1 MKSLP
6 VTSRTLIVAAVL
18 LPLLLGF
25 AYVVARS
32 GPLAPV
38 PVTVTTVETRPLSP
52 ALFGIGTVEARFS
65 YRIGPTVTGT
75 VLRLSKHVGDSVKA
89 GQVLGAMDPVD
100 MANKLAAKEAAIQ
113 RANAAVI
120 AAEAR
125 LNDSSARNEYADTQ
139 STRYQEL
146 LKVRTVSAESADAK
160 AQESQIAKAGKD
172 AAEANLN
179 VARQDL
185 AMLRADYNGL
195 LQQRGNLRLVAPVDG
210 LVVGRYVEPG
220 STVVAGQAVIEV
232 IDPASL
238 WVNVRFDQLQSRGLA
253 VGLPAKILLRSRA
266 GEPLTGHVARIE
278 PLADAITEEL
288 LAKVVF
294 EQRPEP
300 LPPVGELA
308 EVTVALPAVQT
319 AQVVPNASIKY
330 LNGKTGVWLLENDSP
345 RYVEVETGATDLDG
359 RVQILNGL
367 QAGDR
372 VVVYSKQAL
381 TGRSRVS
388 IVEQLVVNKK

>member
-1 MKSLP
+1 MKTLP
-6 VTSRTLIVAAVL
+6 ISSRTLILVAVL
-18 LPLLLGF
+18 LPLILGF
-25 AYVVARS
+25 IYVIARS
-32 GPLAPV
+32 GPLAPI
-38 PVTVTTVETRPLSP
+38 PVTITTVETQPIAP

-65 YRIGPTVTGT
+65 YRLGPTVTGT
-75 VLRLSKHVGDSVKA
+75 VLHLNNHVGDHVKA
-89 GQVLGAMDPVD
+89 DQVLGEMDPVD
-100 MANKLAAKEAAIQ
+100 MANKLAAKDAAIK

-125 LNDSSARNEYADTQ
+125 LKDSTARDEYADTQ
-139 STRYQEL
+139 ATRYQEL
-146 LKVRTVSAESADAK
+146 LKVRTVSAESVDAK
-160 AQESQIAKAGKD
+160 EQESQIANAGLA

-195 LQQRGNLRLVAPVDG
+195 LQQRGNLRLITPVDG

-238 WVNVRFDQLQSRGLA
+238 WVNVRFDQLESKGLG
-253 VGLPAKILLRSRA
+253 VGLPAKIMLRSRA
-266 GEPLTGHVARIE
+266 GEPLTGHIARIE
-278 PLADAITEEL
+278 PLADAVTEEL

-294 EQRPEP
+294 EQLPEP

-308 EVTVALPAVQT
+308 EVTVALPPVAT

-330 LNGKTGVWLLENDSP
+330 LNGKPGVWLLEKDKP
-345 RYVEVETGATDLDG
+345 RYVEVETGVTDLDG
-359 RVQILNGL
+359 RVQIRSGL

-381 TGRSRVS
+381 TSHSRVS
-388 IVEQLVVNKK
+388 IVDRLLVDKK

>member
-1 MKSLP
+1 MKKLP
-6 VTSRTLIVAAVL
+6 VSSRTLIVSAVL

-75 VLRLSKHVGDSVKA
+75 VLRLNIHVGDRVKA
-89 GQVLGAMDPVD
+89 GQVLGEMDPVD
-100 MANKLAAKEAAIQ
+100 MANKLAAKDAAIK
-113 RANAAVI
+113 RASAAVI

-125 LNDSSARNEYADTQ
+125 LNDSAARDEYADTQ
-139 STRYQEL
+139 SSRYQEL

-160 AQESQIAKAGKD
+160 EQESQIAKAGKD

-195 LQQRGNLRLVAPVDG
+195 LQQRGNLRLITPVDG

-238 WVNVRFDQLQSRGLA
+238 WVNVRFDQLQSKGLA
-253 VGLPAKILLRSRA
+253 EGLPAKIMLRSRA
-266 GEPLTGHVARIE
+266 GEPLSGHLARIE
-278 PLADAITEEL
+278 PLADAVTEEL

-294 EQRPEP
+294 EQLPAP

-330 LNGKTGVWLLENDSP
+330 LNGKAGVWLLDNDKP

-381 TGRSRVS
+381 TGHSRVS
-388 IVEQLVVNKK
+388 IVEQLVVAKK

>member
-6 VTSRTLIVAAVL
+6 ISSRTLIVAAVL

-38 PVTVTTVETRPLSP
+38 PVTVATVETRPLSP
-52 ALFGIGTVEARFS
+52 ALFGIGTVEARYS
-65 YRIGPTVTGT
+65 YRIGPTLTGT
-75 VLRLSKHVGDSVKA
+75 VLRLDNHVGDSVKP
-89 GQVLGAMDPVD
+89 GQVLGEMDPVD
-100 MANKLAAKEAAIQ
+100 MANKLSAKDAAIQ
-113 RANAAVI
+113 RAQAAVI
-120 AAEAR
+120 ANEAR
-125 LNDSSARNEYADTQ
+125 LNDASAREQYAGTQ

-146 LKVRTVSAESADAK
+146 LKGHTVSAESADAK
-160 AQESQIAKAGKD
+160 VQESLIAKAGVV

-179 VARQDL
+179 AARQDL
-185 AMLRADYNGL
+185 ALLRADYNGL
-195 LQQRGNLRLVAPVDG
+195 LQQRSNLRLVTPVAG
-210 LVVGRYVEPG
+210 LVAGRYVEPG
-220 STVVAGQAVIEV
+220 STVVAGQTVIEV

-238 WVNVRFDQLQSRGLA
+238 WVNVRFDQMQSKGLA
-253 VGLPAKILLRSRA
+253 VDLPAKIQLRSRA
-266 GEPLTGHVARIE
+266 GQPLTGHVARIE

-308 EVTVALPAVQT
+308 EVTVALPALET

-330 LNGKTGVWLLENDSP
+330 LNGKAGVWLLENDNP

-359 RVQILNGL
+359 QVQILHGL

-381 TGRSRVS
+381 TGHSRVS
-388 IVEQLVVNKK
+388 LVERLVADQK

>member
-1 MKSLP
+1 MKKLP
-6 VTSRTLIVAAVL
+6 VSSRTLIVAAVL

-38 PVTVTTVETRPLSP
+38 PVTVTTVQTQPLSP

-75 VLRLSKHVGDSVKA
+75 VLRLNSHAGDRVKA
-89 GQVLGAMDPVD
+89 DQVLGEMDPVD

-113 RANAAVI
+113 RAQAALI

-125 LNDSSARNEYADTQ
+125 LKDSSARDQYADTQ
-139 STRYQEL
+139 SARYQEL
-146 LKVRTVSAESADAK
+146 LKARTVSTESADAK
-160 AQESQIAKAGKD
+160 AQESQIARAGLA

-195 LQQRGNLRLVAPVDG
+195 LQQRGNLRLITPVDG
-210 LVVGRYVEPG
+210 LVAARYAEPG
-220 STVVAGQAVIEV
+220 STVVAGQTVIEV

-238 WVNVRFDQLQSRGLA
+238 WVNVRFDQLQSKGLA
-253 VGLPAKILLRSRA
+253 VGLPAKIELRSRA

-278 PLADAITEEL
+278 PLADAVTEEL

-294 EQRPEP
+294 EQLPEP

-319 AQVVPNASIKY
+319 AQVVPNACVKY
-330 LNGKTGVWLLENDSP
+330 LNGKAGVWLLDNDKP

-381 TGRSRVS
+381 TAHSRVS
-388 IVEQLVVNKK
+388 IVEQLVVAKK

>member
-1 MKSLP
+1 MKTLP
-6 VTSRTLIVAAVL
+6 VSSRTLILAAVL
-18 LPLLLGF
+18 LPLLLLF
-25 AYVVARS
+25 IYVVARS

-38 PVTVTTVETRPLSP
+38 PVTVTTVETRPISP

-75 VLRLSKHVGDSVKA
+75 VLHLNSHVGDRVKA
-89 GQVLGAMDPVD
+89 NQVLGEMDPVD
-100 MANKLAAKEAAIQ
+100 MVNKLAAKDAAVQ

-125 LNDSSARNEYADTQ
+125 LKDSTAREDYADTQ
-139 STRYQEL
+139 ATRYQEL
-146 LKVRTVSAESADAK
+146 LKARTVSAESSDAK
-160 AQESQIAKAGKD
+160 NQELEIAKAGL
-172 AAEANLN
+172 ATAEANLN
-179 VARQDL
+179 EARQDL

-195 LQQRGNLRLVAPVDG
+195 LQQRGNLRLITPVDG

-238 WVNVRFDQLQSRGLA
+238 WVNVRFDQLQSKGLA
-253 VGLPAKILLRSRA
+253 MGLPAKIMLRSRA
-266 GEPLTGHVARIE
+266 GEPLNGHIARIE
-278 PLADAITEEL
+278 PLADAVTEEL

-294 EQRPEP
+294 EQLPEP
-300 LPPVGELA
+300 LPPVGELS
-308 EVTVALPAVQT
+308 EVTVAMPAVAT

-330 LNGKTGVWLLENDSP
+330 LNGKPGVWLLEKDKP
-345 RYVEVETGATDLDG
+345 RYVEVETGVTDLDG
-359 RVQILNGL
+359 RVQIRSGL
-367 QAGDR
+367 QAGER

-381 TGRSRVS
+381 TSHSRVS
-388 IVEQLVVNKK
+388 IVDRLLVDKK

>member
-1 MKSLP
+1 MKKLP
-6 VTSRTLIVAAVL
+6 VSSRTLIVAAVL

-38 PVTVTTVETRPLSP
+38 PVTVTTVVTQPISP
-52 ALFGIGTVEARFS
+52 ALFGIGTVEARYS

-75 VLRLSKHVGDSVKA
+75 VLRLNSHVGDSVKA
-89 GQVLGAMDPVD
+89 GQVLGEMDPVD
-100 MANKLAAKEAAIQ
+100 MANKLAAKEAAIK

-125 LNDSSARNEYADTQ
+125 LKDSTARDDYADTQ

-160 AQESQIAKAGKD
+160 NQESQIAKAGL
-172 AAEANLN
+172 AGAEANLN

-195 LQQRGNLRLVAPVDG
+195 LQQRGNLRLITPVDG

-220 STVVAGQAVIEV
+220 STVVAGQSVIEV

-238 WVNVRFDQLQSRGLA
+238 WVNVRFDQLQSKGLV

-278 PLADAITEEL
+278 PLADAVTEEL

-294 EQRPEP
+294 EQLPEP
-300 LPPVGELA
+300 LPPVGELS
-308 EVTVALPAVQT
+308 EVTVALPAVAS

-330 LNGKTGVWLLENDSP
+330 LNGKPGVWLLENDKP

-381 TGRSRVS
+381 TGHSRVS
-388 IVEQLVVNKK
+388 IVEQLVVAKK